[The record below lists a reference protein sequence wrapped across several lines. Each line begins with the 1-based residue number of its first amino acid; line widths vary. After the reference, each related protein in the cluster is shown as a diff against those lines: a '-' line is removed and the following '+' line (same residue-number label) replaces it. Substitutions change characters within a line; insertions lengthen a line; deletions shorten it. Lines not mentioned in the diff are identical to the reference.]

1 MTASNGM
8 ASPRA
13 LQLFERPAKKATLE
27 NFKSLILICRA
38 YLLSRFTLLCTD
50 AILTRGTLWARFYE
64 IILA

>member
-13 LQLFERPAKKATLE
+13 LQLFERPAKKATFE
-27 NFKSLILICRA
+27 IFKSLILICRA

-64 IILA
+64 ISLA